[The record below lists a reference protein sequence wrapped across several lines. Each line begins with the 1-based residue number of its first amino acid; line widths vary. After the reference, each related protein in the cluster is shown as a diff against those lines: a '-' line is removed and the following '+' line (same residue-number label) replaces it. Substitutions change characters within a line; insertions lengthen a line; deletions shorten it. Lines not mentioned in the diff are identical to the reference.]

1 MKKILFA
8 VLASTFATALMGADF
23 VYDFKASIKRIE
35 PSYKLRTVNKA
46 KTVTSSYNVVSD
58 TLSGYIIVPRCKAC
72 ASNGASFVSSVKDM
86 DGTAYII
93 RKGDKYKK
101 SILKTPVAI
110 DSAIFG
116 AYIDA
121 GKKYDTA
128 NGEKAVPL
136 ASIRDAKKAWM
147 GLAFLSNDSIRTI
160 DSTEVLKNINKT
172 TLNYGFLGF
181 DNLSTVSIKATG
193 FGTVTHLGEK
203 EKTDLGFCGPD
214 VTDGWS
220 CIRINTISGTLIGTA
235 EYDGPCKQTPMWDL
249 CYSTKDPVNT
259 DFVTKAVVTGTWTL
273 KYNKTLSEKVVDD
286 NEKVDEIIN
295 KKLKGYT
302 QDTTNVKEAEH
313 VVYPQNTTSGI

>member
-35 PSYKLRTVNKA
+35 PSYKIRTVNKA

-72 ASNGASFVSSVKDM
+72 ASNGTSDFASSISDM
-86 DGTAYII
+86 NGTAYII

-121 GKKYDTA
+121 GKKYAD
-128 NGEKAVPL
+128 NEKAVPL

-147 GLAFLSNDSIRTI
+147 GLAFKSNNSIRTI
-160 DSTEVLKNINKT
+160 DSTDVLKNLKKT
-172 TLNYGFLGF
+172 PLAYGFLGF
-181 DNLSTVSIKATG
+181 DNDGVVEIMATG

-203 EKTDLGFCGPD
+203 EQTDLGFCGPD

-235 EYDGPCKQTPMWDL
+235 DYSGPCGQTPMWNL
-249 CYSTKDPVNT
+249 CYSTKNPVNT

-302 QDTTNVKEAEH
+302 QDTTNDVKAER
-313 VVYPQNTTSGI
+313 VVYPTPTTSGI